1 MKELDSIEKFISYN
15 NETGI
20 FSIIKK
26 TGPRSSLGPLQVSTD
41 SRGYQQVQYM
51 GKAFLAH
58 RLAWYFT
65 HGKWPEN
72 EIDHINGVKTDN
84 RIANLREATRS
95 QNIKNR
101 GPHKNIISG
110 LKGVYFNKAR
120 NKYQAAIWIDG
131 KRKALGVFE
140 DKYEAFEVYKK
151 AARERD
157 GDFFYEE
164 K

>member
-1 MKELDSIEKFISYN
+1 MKELESIENFISYN
-15 NETGI
+15 HETGM

-26 TGPRSSLGPLQVSTD
+26 TGNRSVLGPLQGRTD
-41 SRGYQQVQYM
+41 SRGYQQVSYM

-58 RLAWYFT
+58 RLAWYFV
-65 HGKWPEN
+65 HRKWPEN
-72 EIDHINGVKTDN
+72 EIDHINGVKIDN

-110 LKGVYFNKAR
+110 LKGVYWLKGR

-131 KRKALGVFE
+131 KRKALGVFD
-140 DKYEAFEVYKK
+140 DKYEAYDAYVKV
-151 AARERD
+151 AIERD
-157 GDFFYEE
+157 GDFFHG